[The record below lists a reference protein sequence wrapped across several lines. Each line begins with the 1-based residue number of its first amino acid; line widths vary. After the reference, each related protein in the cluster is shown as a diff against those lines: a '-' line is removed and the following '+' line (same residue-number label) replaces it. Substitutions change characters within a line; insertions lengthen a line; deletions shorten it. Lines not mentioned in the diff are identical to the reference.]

1 MILLNIIEMIVLFV
15 CILLSVAY
23 LTVAERKTLAYMQRR
38 VGPNIVGYYGQLMA
52 IADALKL
59 LLKEII
65 IVRESDKVLI
75 IVSPIIALCFALLSW
90 AVIPFSPGIT
100 IGDLNY
106 SLLYLL
112 VIGSIGVFGT
122 LLVGW
127 SSNSK
132 FTLLASIRSTAQLI
146 SYELILTTN
155 IIICILLNNSLNI
168 NSFIDNQ
175 QTIWLILPLF
185 PIGIIHYIASI
196 AETSRP
202 PFDNVEAES
211 ELVSGHMTELSASPF
226 VLFYLQEYNNIVV
239 MCFLNIILFF
249 GGYLFLFPFI
259 GDGSFLLNSII
270 NYSPIELNF
279 NFIYLIE
286 IIFYVI
292 NISIKSIFLTYGF
305 IWVRASFPRLRYD
318 LLLNLCWVIF
328 LPLLFAFLI
337 FIPHILYIFDS
348 FSIYN

>member
-1 MILLNIIEMIVLFV
+1 MIILNIIEMIILFV
-15 CILLSVAY
+15 CILLCVAY
-23 LTVAERKTLAYMQRR
+23 LTVAERKTLGYMQRR
-38 VGPNIVGYYGQLMA
+38 IGPNVVGYYGQLMA

-65 IVRESDKVLI
+65 IVREADKVLI

-90 AVIPFSPGIT
+90 AVIPFSSGIA
-100 IGDLNY
+100 IGDMNY
-106 SLLYLL
+106 SILFLL
-112 VIGSIGVFGT
+112 VIGSLGVFGT

-155 IIICILLNNSLNI
+155 IIICLYLSNTLNI

-175 QTIWLILPLF
+175 KAIWFVLPLI
-185 PIGIIHYIASI
+185 PIAIINYIASI

-226 VLFYLQEYNNIVV
+226 VLFYLQEYNNIVI
-239 MCFLNIILFF
+239 MCFINIILFF
-249 GGYLFLFPFI
+249 GGYNSININLLLDLFNI
-259 GDGSFLLNSII
+259 DNNNIIYLLNNLFNVISISFKSII
-270 NYSPIELNF
+270 
-279 NFIYLIE
+279 
-286 IIFYVI
+286 
-292 NISIKSIFLTYGF
+292 LTYGF

-318 LLLNLCWVIF
+318 LLINLCWVIF
-328 LPLLFAFLI
+328 LPLLFSLI
-337 FIPHILYIFDS
+337 ILIPNLLYLFDS
-348 FSIYN
+348 FDIYN

>member
-1 MILLNIIEMIVLFV
+1 MIILKIIEMIILFIF
-15 CILLSVAY
+15 ILLSVAY
-23 LTVAERKTLAYMQRR
+23 LTIAERKTLGYMQRR

-52 IADALKL
+52 ISDALKL

-75 IVSPIIALCFALLSW
+75 IISPIIALCFALLTW
-90 AVIPFSPGIT
+90 AVIPFSPGIA
-100 IGDLNY
+100 IGDMNY
-106 SLLYLL
+106 SILYIL

-146 SYELILTTN
+146 SYELILTTI
-155 IIICILLNNSLNI
+155 IIICIYLNNTLNI
-168 NSFIDNQ
+168 NNFINNQ
-175 QTIWLILPLF
+175 KAIWLLIPFIPLA
-185 PIGIIHYIASI
+185 IIYYIASI

-226 VLFYLQEYNNIVV
+226 VLFYLTEYNNIVI
-239 MCFLNIILFF
+239 MCFINIILFY
-249 GGYLFLFPFI
+249 GGYNIFSINWLINLFSINNNNLLFFI
-259 GDGSFLLNSII
+259 ELLFNSI
-270 NYSPIELNF
+270 S
-279 NFIYLIE
+279 
-286 IIFYVI
+286 
-292 NISIKSIFLTYGF
+292 ISIKAIILTYGF

-318 LLLNLCWVIF
+318 LLVNLCWVII
-328 LPLLFAFLI
+328 LPLLFSILI
-337 FIPHILYIFDS
+337 LVPNILYLFDS
-348 FSIYN
+348 ADQSI

>member
-1 MILLNIIEMIVLFV
+1 MLYNLIEILVFLVL
-15 CILLSVAY
+15 ILLSVAY

-38 VGPNIVGYYGQLMA
+38 LGPNVVGYYGQLMP

-65 IVRESDKVLI
+65 LVRESDKLLI
-75 IVSPIIALCFALLSW
+75 IISPIIALCFALLSW
-90 AVIPFSPGIT
+90 SVIPLSPGIA
-100 IGDLNY
+100 IGDINY
-106 SLLYLL
+106 SILFLL
-112 VIGSIGVFGT
+112 VIGSLGVFGT

-155 IIICILLNNSLNI
+155 IIICIFLNNTLNI
-168 NSFIDNQ
+168 NHFIDNQ
-175 QTIWLILPLF
+175 QSVWLFLPLI
-185 PIGIIHYIASI
+185 PIAICNYIASL

-226 VLFYLQEYNNIVV
+226 VLFYLTEYNNIIV
-239 MCFLNIILFF
+239 MCFINVILFF
-249 GGYLFLFPFI
+249 GGYIFDILP
-259 GDGSFLLNSII
+259 I
-270 NYSPIELNF
+270 NYIISLFNINNFYYIYYIE
-279 NFIYLIE
+279 YLL
-286 IIFYVI
+286 YVL
-292 NISIKSIFLTYGF
+292 NISIKVIILVYGF

-318 LLLNLCWVIF
+318 LLVNLCWVIL
-328 LPLLFAFLI
+328 LPLLFGIILI
-337 FIPHILYIFDS
+337 IPNILYIFDS
-348 FSIYN
+348 FDLYT

>member
-1 MILLNIIEMIVLFV
+1 MIILLNIIEMLILFV
-15 CILLSVAY
+15 FILLSVAY
-23 LTVAERKTLAYMQRR
+23 LTIAERKTLGYMQRR
-38 VGPNIVGYYGQLMA
+38 IGPNVIGYYGQLMA

-75 IVSPIIALCFALLSW
+75 IISPIIALCFALLSW
-90 AVIPFSPGIT
+90 SVIPFSPGIA
-100 IGDLNY
+100 IGDINY
-106 SLLYLL
+106 SILFLL

-146 SYELILTTN
+146 SYELILTTI
-155 IIICILLNNSLNI
+155 IIICIYFNNTLNI
-168 NSFIDNQ
+168 NNFIDNQ
-175 QTIWLILPLF
+175 KAIWLIIPLI
-185 PIGIIHYIASI
+185 PLAIIYYIASI

-226 VLFYLQEYNNIVV
+226 VLFYLTEYNNIVI
-239 MCFLNIILFF
+239 MCFMNIILFY
-249 GGYLFLFPFI
+249 GGYNIISINWLLDLFNINNNNLIYLLELLF
-259 GDGSFLLNSII
+259 NSI
-270 NYSPIELNF
+270 S
-279 NFIYLIE
+279 
-286 IIFYVI
+286 
-292 NISIKSIFLTYGF
+292 ISFKSILLTYGF

-318 LLLNLCWVIF
+318 LLVNLCWVIL
-328 LPLLFAFLI
+328 LPLLFSILI
-337 FIPHILYIFDS
+337 FIPNILYLFDS
-348 FSIYN
+348 TDQSF